1 MLPRPSEIEIK
12 KHLSEDGLKE
22 LIRAEEDPRIRER
35 LIFVRSLYEGDS
47 VEKAADGVAR
57 ENINIS
63 GSY

>member
-12 KHLSEDGLKE
+12 KHLSEDSLKE

-35 LIFVRSLYEGDS
+35 LAFIRSLYEGDS
-47 VEKAADGVAR
+47 VEKVADRVAR

>member
-1 MLPRPSEIEIK
+1 MPRPSEIEIK

-35 LIFVRSLYEGDS
+35 LIFIRSLYKGDS
-47 VEKAADGVAR
+47 VEKAADRVAR

>member
-1 MLPRPSEIEIK
+1 LPRPSEIEIK
-12 KHLSEDGLKE
+12 KHLSEDSLKE

-35 LIFVRSLYEGDS
+35 LAFIRSLYEGDS
-47 VEKAADGVAR
+47 VEKVADRVAR